1 MPVEGSCYVPQLKLK
16 HSKRNFSRKMR
27 LTTDHLDFIDEDQN
41 ATNRTKRFDIIR
53 VKEYLNKQ
61 TDKEFLE
68 RQSNN
73 QFFTFSTEI

>member
-1 MPVEGSCYVPQLKLK
+1 
-16 HSKRNFSRKMR
+16 MR